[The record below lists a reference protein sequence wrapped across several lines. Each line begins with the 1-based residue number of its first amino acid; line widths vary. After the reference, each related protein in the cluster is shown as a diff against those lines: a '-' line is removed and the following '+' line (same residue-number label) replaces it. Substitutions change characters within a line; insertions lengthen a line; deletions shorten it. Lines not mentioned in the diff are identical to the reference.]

1 MKCSTPN
8 SVPTLQAQAS
18 IESRKVKL
26 HGTDN
31 SWDLGQ
37 YFLLLAPI
45 ILTSSFRHASS
56 TRAFNY
62 IESIAWKQKKVLL
75 LILPPRKVG
84 AKAKDHQFNYYDHN
98 KFCHKKESYTYV
110 SVGKVNASQ
119 SKANFFFFFSC
130 FLTKPTS
137 MYAIKKNQN

>member
-8 SVPTLQAQAS
+8 SLPTLQAQAS
-18 IESRKVKL
+18 IDSRKVKL

-62 IESIAWKQKKVLL
+62 IESIAWKQKKST
-75 LILPPRKVG
+75 
-84 AKAKDHQFNYYDHN
+84 AFNSTP
-98 KFCHKKESYTYV
+98 KESW
-110 SVGKVNASQ
+110 GK
-119 SKANFFFFFSC
+119 SKRS
-130 FLTKPTS
+130 S
-137 MYAIKKNQN
+137 I